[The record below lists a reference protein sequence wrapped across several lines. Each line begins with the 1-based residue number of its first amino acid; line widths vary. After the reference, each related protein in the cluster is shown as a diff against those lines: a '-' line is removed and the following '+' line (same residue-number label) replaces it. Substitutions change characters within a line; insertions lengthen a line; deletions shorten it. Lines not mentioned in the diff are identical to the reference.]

1 MTVGLP
7 GAGIGGLFY
16 LASTLL
22 LPARS
27 LLRRVRGRP
36 DQAPWRRQ
44 LHSVLIAAGIIVALW
59 LAGWLLGLVVPDEL
73 LVRSG
78 APGTQGGRAMRS
90 VIPMATFAIAVA
102 TLVGV
107 LATVE
112 IAHLVQASG
121 WKRTGRSSRRE
132 ES

>member
-16 LASTLL
+16 LASTLM
-22 LPARS
+22 LPVRS

-36 DQAPWRRQ
+36 DHAPWRRQ
-44 LHSVLIAAGIIVALW
+44 VHSVLIAVGIVAGLW
-59 LAGWLLGLVVPDEL
+59 LAGWLLGLIVPDDL

-78 APGTQGGRAMRS
+78 SAGTGGVHSMQS
-90 VIPMATFAIAVA
+90 VLPMATFAVAVA

-107 LATVE
+107 LAAVE
-112 IAHLVQASG
+112 VAHLVQAN
-121 WKRTGRSSRRE
+121 GRRRAGRRSRRE
-132 ES
+132 DS